1 MFRTLYSKLAL
12 TLIAILIT
20 IGLLYAVLSLFM
32 TQHFQREVVQSLNR
46 DLASHLIVDRQ
57 LLRDGMLD
65 QAAIKKT
72 FDRYMTVNPS
82 IEIYLLDSTGKIMSY
97 SADPG
102 KVKRTHVRLD
112 PIREFM
118 NGKTFPLLG
127 DDPRSHDREKI
138 FSVASIMFQTGS
150 NGYLYVVLRG
160 EEYDRAE
167 QFLRN
172 NYLFRLSS
180 AALLISLFVGLLAG
194 LLIFHWLTQRLNRL
208 TLLINNFWN
217 SNFSRHTPYQ
227 LNQKQPAQTAMAPRD
242 EIDALGHNFNLM
254 AERII
259 SQLDSLKKQDQLR
272 RELVANVSHDLR
284 TPLATLRGY
293 LETLQLKD
301 DTLSDADRADYLS
314 TALRNSER
322 LSRLVEDLFE
332 LAKLDAEET
341 TPHYENMSLAE
352 LAQDVIQK
360 FRLQAENSNIRLQ
373 LEVHGSLPFVYADIG
388 LIERVLENLISNALQ
403 HTGRGDEITIS
414 LTQTG
419 DVIELQVSDNGCGIS
434 AAELPH
440 IFNRFYQAD
449 NRHRSG
455 HGAGLG
461 LAISQKIIQLHHS
474 SIRVTSTINEGTVF
488 SFHLPVAD
496 QGPSRPLH

>member
-1 MFRTLYSKLAL
+1 MFHTLYSKLAL

-20 IGLLYAVLSLFM
+20 IGLLYGVLSLFM
-32 TQHFQREVVQSLNR
+32 TQHFQRQVVQNLNK

-82 IEIYLLDSTGKIMSY
+82 IEIYLLDSTGTIMSY

-102 KVKRTHVRLD
+102 KVKRTHVSLQ

-127 DDPRSHDREKI
+127 DDPRSHDRKKI
-138 FSVASIMFQTGS
+138 FSVANIMFQTGAD
-150 NGYLYVVLRG
+150 GYLYVVLRG

-172 NYLFRLSS
+172 NYLFKLSS
-180 AALLISLFVGLLAG
+180 AALLISLAVGLLVG

-208 TLLINNFWN
+208 SLVINNFWN
-217 SNFSRHTPYQ
+217 SNFSKHAPYQ
-227 LNQKQPAQTAMAPRD
+227 MEQKLPAQMPQTPRD
-242 EIDALGHNFNLM
+242 EIDTLGHNFNLM
-254 AERII
+254 AERIV
-259 SQLDSLKKQDQLR
+259 SQLDSLKNQDQLR

-293 LETLQLKD
+293 LETLQIKG
-301 DTLSDADRADYLS
+301 DTLSDSDRNDYLT
-314 TALRNSER
+314 TALRHSER

-332 LAKLDAEET
+332 LAKLDAKEIKPNHEKVA
-341 TPHYENMSLAE
+341 LGE

-360 FRLQAENSNIRLQ
+360 FKLQAEKSSISLH
-373 LEVHGSLPFVYADIG
+373 LEIEESLPFVYADIG
-388 LIERVLENLISNALQ
+388 LIERVLENLIGNAMQ
-403 HTGRGDEITIS
+403 HTPHGGEIDVS
-414 LTQTG
+414 LKKNNE
-419 DVIELQVSDNGCGIS
+419 VIELQVKDNGSGI
-434 AAELPH
+434 ATEELPH

-449 NRHRSG
+449 NKHRNG
-455 HGAGLG
+455 NGAGLG
-461 LAISQKIIQLHHS
+461 LAISQKIIKLHGS
-474 SIRVTSTINEGTVF
+474 SISVSSTVNEGTVF
-488 SFHLPVAD
+488 SFILPIA
-496 QGPSRPLH
+496 G